1 MGGQISEKGQGGPVM
16 LASIW
21 SQLAK
26 MNFSG
31 NECLRVPTSGEN
43 TDKFSVGLRAFE
55 IIAIF
60 SEGFQMS

>member
-1 MGGQISEKGQGGPVM
+1 M
-16 LASIW
+16 
-21 SQLAK
+21 
-26 MNFSG
+26 
-31 NECLRVPTSGEN
+31 RVPTSGEN